1 MESTQSKLYEIEAS
15 AGRQNDVYNVADV
28 DNIDYN
34 SENQRMRIDMS
45 KWVRLSNAD
54 ACRRGR

>member
-45 KWVRLSNAD
+45 K
-54 ACRRGR
+54 